1 MFRRLCTL
9 IIYNC
14 NGVARVYAKPLK
26 RNQRWKYP
34 SKTRRQSSF
43 FMMNVTA
50 GLIQT
55 SLTHCL
61 RESIPY
67 EVSIVMLFSLALK
80 WHSLLRQQPGWMKT
94 SLNRIQ
100 YLLFNFLLPLFEK
113 KCSIYKLQLRQLIE
127 NVF

>member
-1 MFRRLCTL
+1 MFRRLYTH

-14 NGVARVYAKPLK
+14 DGETRDLAKPLK
-26 RNQRWKYP
+26 RNQWRKYP
-34 SKTRRQSSF
+34 SKTRRQCSF

-67 EVSIVMLFSLALK
+67 EVSIVTLFSLAQSDIACL
-80 WHSLLRQQPGWMKT
+80 G
-94 SLNRIQ
+94 N
-100 YLLFNFLLPLFEK
+100 N
-113 KCSIYKLQLRQLIE
+113 
-127 NVF
+127 